1 MNVGKKAKYGMAQ
14 IISQTL
20 KLTVSKMIANKS
32 SANDI
37 LTEELV
43 AQIEAIV
50 AELLSDKDQ
59 ILIES
64 ELE

>member
-1 MNVGKKAKYGMAQ
+1 MAKL
-14 IISQTL
+14 ISNTL
-20 KLTVSKMIANKS
+20 KLTVSKMIANNS
-32 SANDI
+32 SESDI

-43 AQIEAIV
+43 AQIEAIA

-59 ILIES
+59 VLIES

>member
-1 MNVGKKAKYGMAQ
+1 LGKKLNNAMAKL
-14 IISQTL
+14 ISNTL
-20 KLTVSKMIANKS
+20 KLTVSKMIANNS
-32 SANDI
+32 SESDI

-43 AQIEAIV
+43 AQIEAIA

-59 ILIES
+59 VLIES

>member
-1 MNVGKKAKYGMAQ
+1 LGKKLNSFMAQ
-14 IISQTL
+14 IISNTL
-20 KLTVSKMIANKS
+20 KLTVSKMIANNS
-32 SANDI
+32 SESDI

-59 ILIES
+59 VLIES

>member
-1 MNVGKKAKYGMAQ
+1 LGKKLNSAMAKL
-14 IISQTL
+14 ISNTL
-20 KLTVSKMIANKS
+20 KLTVSKMIANNS
-32 SANDI
+32 SESDI

-43 AQIEAIV
+43 AQIEAIA

-59 ILIES
+59 VLIES

>member
-1 MNVGKKAKYGMAQ
+1 MAKL
-14 IISQTL
+14 ISNTL
-20 KLTVSKMIANKS
+20 KLTVSKMIANNS
-32 SANDI
+32 SESDI

-50 AELLSDKDQ
+50 TELLSDKDQ
-59 ILIES
+59 VFIET

>member
-1 MNVGKKAKYGMAQ
+1 LGKKLNNAMAKL
-14 IISQTL
+14 ISNTL
-20 KLTVSKMIANKS
+20 KLTVSKMIANNS
-32 SANDI
+32 SESDI

-59 ILIES
+59 VLIES

>member
-1 MNVGKKAKYGMAQ
+1 MAQ

-32 SANDI
+32 NANDI

>member
-1 MNVGKKAKYGMAQ
+1 LGKKLNNAMAQ
-14 IISQTL
+14 IISNTL
-20 KLTVSKMIANKS
+20 KLTVSKMIANNS
-32 SANDI
+32 SESDI

-59 ILIES
+59 VLIES